1 LSLAETLL
9 RSEAG
14 KKGETSGSEG
24 AARPP
29 FTITISRE
37 AGALGNSVAVEVGRR
52 LGWPVYDRNIIEKI
66 GEEMRRPPSRLAD
79 IDERP
84 TGWLEEML
92 ASLSSKPCISTDVY
106 LKYLLVA
113 VRGLGAQGRC
123 VIVGRGANFILPAE
137 TTLRV
142 RLVARPEDRL
152 RVMAARLGLPEKE
165 AAARM
170 NKTELERSNFI
181 AHAFG
186 RQAADAHHYDLVLN
200 MSRFTV
206 PEAADI
212 IVDTLRRFESRL
224 PTGKQAHEPRQQ
236 LVSCP

>member
-1 LSLAETLL
+1 
-9 RSEAG
+9 
-14 KKGETSGSEG
+14 
-24 AARPP
+24 
-29 FTITISRE
+29 
-37 AGALGNSVAVEVGRR
+37 
-52 LGWPVYDRNIIEKI
+52 
-66 GEEMRRPPSRLAD
+66 MRRPPSRLAD

-84 TGWLEEML
+84 SGWLEEML
-92 ASLSSKPCISTDVY
+92 ASLCNKPCISTDVY
-106 LKYLLVA
+106 LKYLLIA

-123 VIVGRGANFILPAE
+123 AIVGRGANFILPAD

-142 RLVARPEDRL
+142 RLVARPDDRL
-152 RVMAARLGLPEKE
+152 RTMAARLGLPEKE

-186 RQAADAHHYDLVLN
+186 RQVADAHHYDLVLN
-200 MSRFTV
+200 MARFTV

-212 IVDTLRRFESRL
+212 IIDTLRRFESHT
-224 PTGKQAHEPRQQ
+224 PADKEAHEPPKQ